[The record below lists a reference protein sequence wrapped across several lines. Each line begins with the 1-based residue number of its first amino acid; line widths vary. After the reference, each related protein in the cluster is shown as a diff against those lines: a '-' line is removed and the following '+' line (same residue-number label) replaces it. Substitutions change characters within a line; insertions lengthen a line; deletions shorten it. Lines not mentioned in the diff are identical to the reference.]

1 MVENLQK
8 EIIWNTLKGDVRIR
22 SFCDPAEI
30 KTYTFDEQFGT
41 HAHYKSLFTRRE
53 SLEENA
59 GLPDANIVLAV
70 SRINHIIG
78 FSVLAYPETDER
90 WAELEPGIMMEV
102 KALEVARDMRS
113 AKLAHGLIKMMLDH
127 PLIEDKI
134 VYLVGY
140 SWTWDLEGNKLT
152 AQQYRQMMISLFDPF
167 GFQEYQTNEPNI
179 CLKPENIFMGRIG
192 KNISPEMQSNFK
204 WLRFGVSP

>member
-1 MVENLQK
+1 MADSLQK
-8 EIIWNTLKGDVRIR
+8 EIIWNTLKGDVRVR

-30 KTYTFDEQFGT
+30 KTYTFDDQFGT

-53 SLEENA
+53 SLEINA
-59 GLPDANIVLAV
+59 AMPDANVVLAV

-78 FSVLAYPETDER
+78 FGVLAYPDPDER
-90 WAELEPGIMMEV
+90 WAELGPGIMMEV

-113 AKLAHGLIKMMLDH
+113 AKLGHGLIEMMLDH

-140 SWTWDLEGNKLT
+140 SWTWDLEGNNLT
-152 AQQYRQMMISLFDPF
+152 ALQYRQMMIGLFEPF